1 VLTAIA
7 LAAAAALSAPAPRTA
22 SRVVAVARARI
33 VSAARISLSRPEK
46 SLIKGKRGLVE
57 FE

>member
-7 LAAAAALSAPAPRTA
+7 LAAAAALSTPGPRTA
-22 SRVVAVARARI
+22 SRVVAAVHARI
-33 VSAARISLSRPEK
+33 VSAARIGFSSPSK
-46 SLIKGKRGLVE
+46 VVTKGKRRLVE